1 MGVKTRQN
9 GNFSEQIYADLRLR
23 LIVGDLAPDDS
34 LSIRKLAEEFGVST
48 MPVREA
54 LKRLETEKALVG
66 SAKRAYRVPDIS
78 AEEAENV
85 FFVRATLE
93 GAGAEQAIKYLT
105 AADLMRL
112 RRFALKMD
120 EAWERLSAHDFLLNN
135 FHFHSLI
142 YRSTRNSDLSEI
154 AETLYARSGPWLGRA
169 IRELAEKQDW
179 ANEHHDI
186 VDAFE
191 AGDKAR
197 VRQLIEADVNWG
209 STYFRNRERSEAAA
223 VVES

>member
-1 MGVKTRQN
+1 MSIAKLENANLGEK
-9 GNFSEQIYADLRLR
+9 IYEDLRLR
-23 LIVGDLAPDDS
+23 LIVGDLAPDDR
-34 LSIRKLAEEFGVST
+34 LSIRKLADEFNVST

-78 AEEAENV
+78 AEDAEDL

-93 GAGAEQAIKYLT
+93 GAGAERAISFLT
-105 AADLMRL
+105 SADLERL
-112 RRFALKMD
+112 RRYASKMD
-120 EAWERLSAHDFLLNN
+120 DAWSRFDAHDFLLNN

-142 YRSTRNSDLSEI
+142 YQSTRNSDLSEI

-169 IRELAEKQDW
+169 IREFAEQKDW

-186 VDAFE
+186 IDAFE
-191 AGDKAR
+191 AGDAKR
-197 VRQLIEADVNWG
+197 VRELIESDVNWG
-209 STYFRNRERSEAAA
+209 STYFSERERRA
-223 VVES
+223 VSDG